1 MKIAIV
7 NDLKI
12 EIEVLKKALVNIED
26 FEIIWTA
33 ENGKEAIIKTKTHKP
48 DLILMNLLMPIMDG
62 AVATSIIMKEN
73 PVAILIVTSSVE
85 KNQSKVF
92 NALGSGALDVVATP
106 FFDSSGFLTG
116 VDELIKKI
124 QTIKKIII
132 TTIPKTTL
140 ELKEERMSLQLVKLI
155 AIGASTGGPKALA
168 TILENLPAKLDASI
182 VIIQH
187 VDHLFAEGLAKWLDT
202 QTKHKVKLACEN
214 EEIQK
219 GMIYV
224 AGTND
229 HLIIAPNQRF
239 RYTPEPLDY
248 PYRPSVDTFFYS
260 LADNWKQKSIAV
272 LLTGMGNDGAKGLLK
287 LKQSNWITIAQDKES
302 SVVWGMPKVALEI
315 GAVSKVYSIEQ
326 ISNLIN
332 TYIN

>member
-7 NDLKI
+7 NDLQI
-12 EIEVLKKALVNIED
+12 EIEVLKKALTNVDD

-33 ENGKEAIIKTKTHKP
+33 LNGKEAIIKTKSQKP
-48 DLILMNLLMPIMDG
+48 DLILMNLIMPVMDG
-62 AVATSIIMKEN
+62 VVATSIIMQEN

-92 NALGSGALDVVATP
+92 TALGSGALDVVATP
-106 FFDSSGFLTG
+106 FLDRNGELSGKE
-116 VDELIKKI
+116 DLIKKI
-124 QTIKKIII
+124 QTIKKII
-132 TTIPKTTL
+132 KTTATRTSI
-140 ELKEERMSLQLVKLI
+140 ELKEERLSLPRIKLI
-155 AIGASTGGPKALA
+155 AIGSSTGGPKALA
-168 TILENLPAKLDASI
+168 TILSNLPEKLDAAI

-187 VDHLFAEGLAKWLDT
+187 VDTLFAKGLANWLGT
-202 QTKHKVKLACEN
+202 QTKHLVKIADSN
-214 EEIQK
+214 EEIK
-219 GMIYV
+219 SGVIYV

-229 HLIIAPNQRF
+229 HLIIESNQRF

-260 LADNWKQKSIAV
+260 LADNWKQKSLAV

-287 LKQSNWITIAQDKES
+287 LKNSNWVTIAQDKES

-315 GAVSKVYSIEQ
+315 GAVNQVHSLTEISKM
-326 ISNLIN
+326 IN
-332 TYIN
+332 NYIN